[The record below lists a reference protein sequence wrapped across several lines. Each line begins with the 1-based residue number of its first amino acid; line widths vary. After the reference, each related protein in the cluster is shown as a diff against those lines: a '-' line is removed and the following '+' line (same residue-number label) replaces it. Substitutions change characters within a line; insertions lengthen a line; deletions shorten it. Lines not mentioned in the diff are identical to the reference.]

1 MGEMAGLAGNSA
13 ESANYTVRA
22 WPAGSTWWA
31 QAVLTGGGRVVDRGG
46 LCGTV
51 AGLCDV
57 LGWDALDARCEFV
70 GLFPF
75 ID

>member
-13 ESANYTVRA
+13 ESANYTVR
-22 WPAGSTWWA
+22 GCFGTIRR
-31 QAVLTGGGRVVDRGG
+31 GGVNACGRVVDRGG